1 MRSCK
6 KAGDFITNKIDI
18 RSMNQDELTVF
29 LADLG
34 QPKFRSHQLFKWLQS
49 GVCSF
54 DEMTN
59 LPKTLRDSLSE
70 KCYIASVKALRKY
83 VSKLD
88 GTVKYVYELFD
99 GELIESVLM
108 KYEHGYTV
116 CISTQVGCRMGC
128 KFCASGICGLTRNLT
143 ASEMLAQITY
153 AARDNNIRVSN
164 VVMMGMGEPL
174 DNFENSVKFL
184 KLVSDENGLNIG
196 LRHISLSTSG
206 VVSGIEKLSEYNL
219 PITLSISLHAPN
231 DEIRSKTMPVNKK
244 WNIDTLLCA
253 CRNYQKVTT
262 RRISFEYALIEGVND
277 SDDCAKELA
286 KRLKGIMCHVN
297 LIPANPIKENTFK
310 KPDRK
315 AIIAFQKKLESL
327 GITATI
333 RRTLGADIDA
343 SCGQLKKKTKEE
355 MGYADF
361 C

>member
-1 MRSCK
+1 MNLE
-6 KAGDFITNKIDI
+6 AIT
-18 RSMNQDELTVF
+18 QLVV
-29 LADLG
+29 DLN
-34 QPKFRSHQLFKWLQS
+34 QPKFRALQLFKWLQS
-49 GVCSF
+49 GVQGF

-59 LPKTLRDSLSE
+59 IPISLRE
-70 KCYIASVKALRKY
+70 KLNEIGYIATVKPLKRY
-83 VSKLD
+83 VSQID
-88 GTVKYVYELFD
+88 GTIKYVYELYD

-128 KFCASGICGLTRNLT
+128 KFCASGLFGLTRNLT

-153 AARDNNIRVSN
+153 AQRDNNIRISN

-174 DNFENSVKFL
+174 DNFDNSIQFL

-206 VVSGIEKLSEYNL
+206 VVSGIKRLAEYNL

-231 DEIRSKTMPVNKK
+231 DEIRNRTMPVNKK
-244 WNIDTLLCA
+244 WNIDALLSA
-253 CRNYQKVTT
+253 CREYQKVTT
-262 RRISFEYALIEGVND
+262 RRISFEYALIEGIND
-277 SDDCAKELA
+277 SDACAKELVT
-286 KRLKGIMCHVN
+286 RLKGIMCHVN
-297 LIPANPIKENTFK
+297 LIPANPVKENTFK

-327 GITATI
+327 GLNATI

-343 SCGQLKKKTKEE
+343 SCGQLKKKTQEE
-355 MGYADF
+355 IEGATI